1 MKLGQRAF
9 FVGSILLNI
18 LFSAYFFLRC
28 QKITTTTTSTIST
41 ATIPSPRAPAPPHHP
56 QHIEFR
62 GRQQSRPYDPLSL
75 IFHILDKKA
84 VTHRQMVEYILNI
97 DCPFLKKVQF
107 NLKQR
112 MRLHNT
118 PLLPSMLRDLHR
130 RRSRQTSHLSTLSSI
145 RGRQHATTAAA
156 ASSSSSSSSPRRKT
170 TFTRK
175 KLEI

>member
-118 PLLPSMLRDLHR
+118 LLPSMLRDLHR